1 MPVPR
6 GSRSAAIVRRFL
18 YTVDDPDQTIA
29 NPEVA
34 SPAVRA
40 VPTLG
45 ATHLTLRQAV
55 TDALRQ
61 AIFSG
66 KFSPGERLVEE
77 QLAAELGVSRNPV
90 GEALRVL
97 QAEGL
102 VEINP
107 RRGATVTKIS
117 DEEAREIVELRASLE
132 GLCARLATRRCNA
145 EDRAAIAALLGR
157 GEAASAADDG
167 ATLSRLHTEVHQL
180 MARIG
185 RNRHLN
191 GFVQSLRDKTQ
202 WLYSTSLTWRARQS
216 WAEHAAILAAVS
228 AGDEELAAIL
238 ASRHVMNVGISH
250 TPERADDAA
259 ATDAARAMGV
269 PAQLRLESLTGR

>member
-1 MPVPR
+1 MVTPAI
-6 GSRSAAIVRRFL
+6 RSVR
-18 YTVDDPDQTIA
+18 
-29 NPEVA
+29 
-34 SPAVRA
+34 
-40 VPTLG
+40 TLG
-45 ATHLTLRQAV
+45 ASHLTLRQAV

-66 KFSPGERLVEE
+66 KFTPGQRLVEE

-107 RRGATVTKIS
+107 RRGATVTRIS

-145 EDRAAIAALLGR
+145 GDRAEIAELLGR
-157 GEAASAADDG
+157 GETASAADDG
-167 ATLSRLHTEVHQL
+167 EALGRLHAEVHQL

-202 WLYSTSLTWRARQS
+202 WLYSTSLSWRARQS
-216 WAEHAAILAAVS
+216 WAEHAAILSAVS
-228 AGDEELAAIL
+228 AGDEELASIL
-238 ASRHVMNVGISH
+238 ASRHVMNVGVSH
-250 TPERADDAA
+250 TSERGEAADGAIPA
-259 ATDAARAMGV
+259 GTVRAGV
-269 PAQLRLESLTGR
+269 AVPVLRLESLADR

>member
-1 MPVPR
+1 MISPVARPVPK
-6 GSRSAAIVRRFL
+6 
-18 YTVDDPDQTIA
+18 
-29 NPEVA
+29 
-34 SPAVRA
+34 
-40 VPTLG
+40 LG
-45 ATHLTLRQAV
+45 ASHLTLRQAV
-55 TDALRQ
+55 TDTLRQ

-117 DEEAREIVELRASLE
+117 DDEAREIVELRASLE
-132 GLCARLATRRCNA
+132 GLCARLATRRCSP
-145 EDRAAIAALLGR
+145 EDRAAIAELLAR

-167 ATLSRLHTEVHQL
+167 AALSRLHTEVHQL

-202 WLYSTSLTWRARQS
+202 WLYSTSLSWRARQS

-238 ASRHVMNVGISH
+238 ASRHVMSVGVSH
-250 TPERADDAA
+250 ASERGEAVDGALRAGTPP
-259 ATDAARAMGV
+259 
-269 PAQLRLESLTGR
+269 PAQLRLESLPGR